1 MRYGPIYT
9 PPSTQGTLM
18 MPSVAGGMN
27 WGGGAFDPDSDILV
41 VPVSETPSW
50 IRLTPSEELDPEA
63 AGAPGSGLPMG
74 PPGFID
80 GTDYGLQQGVLFSP
94 FMTPCTAP
102 PWGKLVA
109 VDMAA
114 GEILWE
120 EPLGLIDKL
129 SPIPIP
135 LRWGT
140 PFAGGPIA
148 TGGGVVF
155 IGATADE
162 RFRAYDTL
170 TGELL
175 WEYDGP
181 TSANATPMTYMAGG
195 KQFVVVAAGG
205 HSWVYPQKKGDAVVG
220 YSLPY

>member
-1 MRYGPIYT
+1 MRARSVSLLSGSVSKHKPFA
-9 PPSTQGTLM
+9 SSGVSKLCALQG
-18 MPSVAGGMN
+18 
-27 WGGGAFDPDSDILV
+27 I
-41 VPVSETPSW
+41 
-50 IRLTPSEELDPEA
+50 
-63 AGAPGSGLPMG
+63 
-74 PPGFID
+74 
-80 GTDYGLQQGVLFSP
+80 LFSP
-94 FMTPCTAP
+94 FMTPCTEP

-129 SPIPIP
+129 SPVPLP

-175 WEYDGP
+175 WEFDGP

-195 KQFVVVAAGG
+195 KQFVVVATGG
-205 HSWVYPQKKGDAVVG
+205 HSWVYPQKKGDAVVA
-220 YSLPY
+220 YSLPD